1 MNCKN
6 FKTKEVDQESS
17 YYLSI
22 TDNDTG
28 VMKEM
33 YLNESEYRVLDI
45 AVRHNRGMLNLLS
58 EVEVIKGLFR
68 KGLVIISDDGLG
80 LAVVSDVISF
90 ILDPQI
96 RKDIPE
102 DITAEENR
110 PNSLFKIFG
119 NKSICFC
126 YL

>member
-1 MNCKN
+1 MN
-6 FKTKEVDQESS
+6 QEDN

-28 VMKEM
+28 IMKEM
-33 YLNESEYRVLDI
+33 YLDEREYRVLDV
-45 AVRHNRGMLNLLS
+45 AVRHNRGMVNLLS
-58 EVEVIKGLFR
+58 EVKIIEGLFR
-68 KGLVIISDDGLG
+68 KGLVVISDDGLG
-80 LAVVSDVISF
+80 IAVVSDVISF